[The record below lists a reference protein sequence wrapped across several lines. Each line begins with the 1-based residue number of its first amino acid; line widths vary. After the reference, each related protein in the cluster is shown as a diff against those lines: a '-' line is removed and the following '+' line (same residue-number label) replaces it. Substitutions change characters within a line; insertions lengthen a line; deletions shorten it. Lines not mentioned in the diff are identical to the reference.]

1 MLKYS
6 YTILYVQNVEETLAF
21 YEKAF
26 GFEQKFLTPEKDYGE
41 LDTGTTTL
49 AFADYSIPEYNG
61 VEISKHNKKLASPAF
76 ELTFVTENID
86 IDFKIALEAGAE
98 VVKQPEAK
106 PWGQTVGYLKDLNG
120 FLVELCTPV
129 G

>member
-26 GFEQKFLTPEKDYGE
+26 GMKQKFITPEKDYGE
-41 LDTGTTTL
+41 LDTCTTTL

-61 VEISKHNKKLASPAF
+61 VEISKHDKNLASPAF
-76 ELTFVTENID
+76 ELTFVTENIET
-86 IDFKIALEAGAE
+86 DFKTAVDAGAE
-98 VVKQPEAK
+98 IVKQPEVK

-120 FLVELCTPV
+120 FLIELCTPV
-129 G
+129 D

>member
-6 YTILYVQNVEETLAF
+6 YTILYVPNVEETLAF

-26 GFEQKFLTPEKDYGE
+26 GFQQKFITPEKDYGE
-41 LDTGTTTL
+41 LEAGTTTL

-61 VEISKHNKKLASPAF
+61 VEISKHNKNSTPPAF
-76 ELTFVTENID
+76 ELTFVTED
-86 IDFKIALEAGAE
+86 IETDFKTAVDAGAE
-98 VVKQPEAK
+98 IVKQPEAK

-120 FLVELCTPV
+120 FLVELCTPA

>member
-6 YTILYVQNVEETLAF
+6 YTILYVENVEETLAF

-26 GFEQKFLTPEKDYGE
+26 GFQQKFITPEKDYGE

-61 VEISKHNKKLASPAF
+61 VEINKHDKKLASPAF
-76 ELTFVTENID
+76 ELTFVTENIETD
-86 IDFKIALEAGAE
+86 YKNAVDAGAE
-98 VVKQPEAK
+98 IVKQPEAK

>member
-6 YTILYVQNVEETLAF
+6 YTILYVENVEETLAF

-26 GFEQKFLTPEKDYGE
+26 GFQQKFITPEKDYGE

-61 VEISKHNKKLASPAF
+61 VEINKHDKKLASPAF
-76 ELTFVTENID
+76 ELTFVTE
-86 IDFKIALEAGAE
+86 KIETDYKNAVDAGAE
-98 VVKQPEAK
+98 IVKEPEAK

>member
-1 MLKYS
+1 
-6 YTILYVQNVEETLAF
+6 LAF

-26 GFEQKFLTPEKDYGE
+26 GFQQKFITPEKDYGE

-61 VEISKHNKKLASPAF
+61 VEINKHDKKLASPAF
-76 ELTFVTENID
+76 ELTFVTE
-86 IDFKIALEAGAE
+86 KIETDYKNAVDAGAE
-98 VVKQPEAK
+98 IVKEPEAK

>member
-6 YTILYVQNVEETLAF
+6 YTILYVENVEETLAF

-26 GFEQKFLTPEKDYGE
+26 GFQQKFITPEKDYGE
-41 LDTGTTTL
+41 LDSGTTTL

-61 VEISKHNKKLASPAF
+61 VEINKHNKNLASPAF
-76 ELTFVTENID
+76 ELTFVTENIETD
-86 IDFKIALEAGAE
+86 YKNAVDAGAE
-98 VVKQPEAK
+98 IVKQPEAK